1 MKGTHGYLYSLVITI
16 VSERLPEYIHDAVI
30 QYKSTSFNSWLEG

>member
-16 VSERLPEYIHDAVI
+16 VSERLQEYIHDAVI
-30 QYKSTSFNSWLEG
+30 